1 MKVNSIQSEGLV
13 PSSVLP
19 KRYSLIRQDQ
29 YIRECTK
36 MDLSLIQNDILIT
49 LISLYEKKS
58 IPIKGEEIA
67 DIIRRNPGTVRN
79 QMQALKA
86 IGLVDGIPGPKGGYH
101 PTAYAYKELN
111 LKRNGESYEV
121 KISRDADVVPGVK
134 VSEIIF
140 TTLSHADLCHAQVKI
155 IGSVKLFN
163 IGDVITIGPTPL
175 NKLLIKGE
183 IFGKDENEP
192 SLIISILEMVSL
204 PKKPI
209 KNYMTSPVKML
220 SVHSTLMDAIHLFN
234 KYRIHGAPVM
244 DGDFLRG
251 IITMTDILVAIEDK
265 KDLESS
271 VSEAMTEEVIQ
282 ADVSVQLYEVI
293 RKFKEKQIGRLVV
306 VEDGKPVG
314 ILTQSDIFR
323 VIPSH

>member
-1 MKVNSIQSEGLV
+1 
-13 PSSVLP
+13 
-19 KRYSLIRQDQ
+19 
-29 YIRECTK
+29 

-67 DIIRRNPGTVRN
+67 EIILRNPGTVRN

-101 PTAYAYKELN
+101 PTAVAYKELN
-111 LKRNGESYEV
+111 LKRDGEMYEV
-121 KISRDADVVPGVK
+121 KISRDGEVILGVK
-134 VSEIIF
+134 VAEIIF
-140 TTLSHADLCHAQVKI
+140 TTLSYADICHAQIKI

-163 IGDVITIGPTPL
+163 IGDVITIGPTPM
-175 NKLLIKGE
+175 NKLMIKGE

-192 SLIISILEMVSL
+192 ALIVSILEMVSL

-209 KNYMTSPVKML
+209 KNYMTAPIKML
-220 SVHSTLMDAIHLFN
+220 STRSTLMDAIHLFN

-244 DGDFLRG
+244 EGSFLMG
-251 IITMTDILVAIEDK
+251 IITMTDILLAIEDK
-265 KDLESS
+265 ISLEAP
-271 VSEAMTEEVIQ
+271 VSEFMTEEVVQ
-282 ADVSVQLYEVI
+282 ADASVQIYEVL

-306 VEDGKPVG
+306 VENGQPIG

-323 VIPSH
+323 VIPTH